1 MNHELTSM
9 TNTIMTL
16 KIRLGKP
23 LYDIGLGL
31 RYILP
36 SSSWKLHCNE
46 TWPSFQ
52 PVGGISALHSSYSSR
67 YHHRRRSFFSKVWIH
82 ELAPQLWKHCRS
94 PRISREP
101 RSFVV
106 DAGNTSHRPS
116 SVFRRSPFRHYDF
129 LNIIY
134 CMCCIKSY
142 TNYRIVWYKCV
153 YSK

>member
-52 PVGGISALHSSYSSR
+52 PVGRYFRSSLFILFSLSS
-67 YHHRRRSFFSKVWIH
+67 SS
-82 ELAPQLWKHCRS
+82 
-94 PRISREP
+94 
-101 RSFVV
+101 SFVLLESLDSRARAATMETLSLAKDLQRTEKLRCRCWKYQSSTV
-106 DAGNTSHRPS
+106 FPSFAVVPSAIMISSTLFIACVVLSH
-116 SVFRRSPFRHYDF
+116 
-129 LNIIY
+129 IQTIE
-134 CMCCIKSY
+134 
-142 TNYRIVWYKCV
+142 
-153 YSK
+153 